1 MQTAPPTEAT
11 HGSNWIETY
20 TGRQVWPLSAA
31 GDIDLEDIA
40 HSLAMT
46 CRFGGHTR
54 LFYSVAQHCVLASEI
69 IAPEFALWGLMHDA
83 AEAYLGDIT
92 RPIKSSL
99 YAERH
104 DRRTL
109 KPFAKFEEEL
119 LQAIAARFF
128 LPWPAPWEAIEQ
140 VDLLLLAS
148 ERLALLN
155 PGDAWPSIAEY
166 IGREITINAWEPEY
180 AKAKFKA
187 RAIELGLI

>member
-1 MQTAPPTEAT
+1 MQPVATEAT
-11 HGSNWIETY
+11 HGTNWIETY
-20 TGRQVWPLSAA
+20 TGRQVWPLAAA

-54 LFYSVAQHCVLASEI
+54 LFYSVAQHCVLASEL

-83 AEAYLGDIT
+83 AEAYLGDVT
-92 RPIKSSL
+92 RPIKGSL
-99 YAERH
+99 WGEIRM
-104 DRRTL
+104 TM
-109 KPFAKFEEEL
+109 KPFGRFEDDMLLLIAEKFH
-119 LQAIAARFF
+119 
-128 LPWPAPWEAIEQ
+128 LPWPAPWPAIDQ

-155 PGDAWPSIAEY
+155 PGDAWPSIAEF
-166 IGREITINAWEPEY
+166 IGREIPIDAWEPEY

-187 RAIELGLI
+187 RAIELGLV